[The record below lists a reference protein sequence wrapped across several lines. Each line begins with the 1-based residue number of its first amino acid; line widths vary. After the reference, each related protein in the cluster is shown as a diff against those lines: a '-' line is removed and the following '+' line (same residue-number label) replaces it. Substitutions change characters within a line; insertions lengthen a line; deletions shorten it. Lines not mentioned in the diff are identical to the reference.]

1 MGYFVI
7 HPIRFDN
14 ILVFYFWTE
23 CIMRLCQNLRIL
35 LQKLNNN
42 KDDRE
47 TINSPKGVI
56 RESSAICGEFSGYL
70 WSIYFKAWVD
80 FDFVYKI
87 IFFVYL

>member
-1 MGYFVI
+1 MI
-7 HPIRFDN
+7 HPIGFDN

-47 TINSPKGVI
+47 TINSPKRRNPWKLPRLIQMV
-56 RESSAICGEFSGYL
+56 
-70 WSIYFKAWVD
+70 KTD
-80 FDFVYKI
+80 FF
-87 IFFVYL
+87 